1 MVADLMTVHMQ
12 FLRKKNFSMAL
23 SLRMLLV
30 CRSHRL
36 SLIYPSFLN
45 RSHNHASIITV
56 FEEPVLTLF
65 EHNITAARRYE
76 NIKSVA
82 ILNDVYMSGQGVSIR

>member
-1 MVADLMTVHMQ
+1 MQ
-12 FLRKKNFSMAL
+12 ISPIIK
-23 SLRMLLV
+23 
-30 CRSHRL
+30 
-36 SLIYPSFLN
+36 YPSFLN
-45 RSHNHASIITV
+45 RCHNHASIITV

-82 ILNDVYMSGQGVSIR
+82 ILNDVYMSGQGVSIRLAFMWLEWGHSRGNC